1 MPLKNILYIED
12 ESFMGR
18 TIINKLKENGFEA
31 ELALDGETGLSALD
45 AKEYHLVLLDL
56 ILPKMDGFEVLKKI
70 KENPKT
76 KSIPVVV
83 FSNQS
88 TEEDKTRARE
98 LGAHDFRVKVNSTP
112 NEVLAFVRAILQ

>member
-1 MPLKNILYIED
+1 MPPKNILYIED

-18 TIINKLKENGFEA
+18 TIVNKLKENKYDA
-31 ELALDGETGLSALD
+31 ELAPDGESGLSALESKQYD
-45 AKEYHLVLLDL
+45 LVLLDL
-56 ILPKMDGFEVLKKI
+56 ILPNMNGFEVLKKI

-88 TEEDKTRARE
+88 TEEDKNRARE
-98 LGAHDFRVKVNSTP
+98 LGAHDFLVKVNSTP
-112 NEVLAFVRAILQ
+112 NELLVFVRTLLK